1 MKDSNRVYTARDF
14 ARCRMNNTDILT
26 SDSASFRKRLYEK
39 WKNNKLAIACSI
51 ILLVIVLASVLAFL
65 SPYDPD
71 SMNVRETLEAPSFRH
86 LFGTD
91 SYGRDYFTRALY
103 GGRISLLVGIGSAIF
118 SVAVGT
124 AIGTISGYV
133 GGILDAVIMRVT
145 DCFLALP
152 SFLLMIVL
160 NAIITPGVPTLIL
173 VISFFSWPSMARIAR
188 AQTMTIKE
196 RDYVAA
202 SRALGGSS
210 SWIIVRHVVPN
221 MVGEIIVTLSLIIA
235 QAILTEASLSYLGL
249 GVQLPKASW
258 GSMLQDA
265 QSSFFVH
272 PSLSIYLG
280 LLILLTVLSF
290 NILGNLVRDALETRT
305 SR

>member
-1 MKDSNRVYTARDF
+1 MKDSSRVYTAKDF
-14 ARCRMNNTDILT
+14 ARCRMDNQNSLT
-26 SDSASFRKRLYEK
+26 SDSAGFWMRLYEK
-39 WKNNKLAIACSI
+39 WKGNKLAIACSI
-51 ILLVIVLASVLAFL
+51 ILLVIVLASILAFL
-65 SPYDPD
+65 SPYDPN
-71 SMNVRETLEAPSFRH
+71 SMNVRETLEAPSIRH

-91 SYGRDYFTRALY
+91 SFGRDYFTRALY

-118 SVAVGT
+118 SVVVGT

-133 GGILDAVIMRVT
+133 GGVLDAVIMRVT

-152 SFLLMIVL
+152 SFLLMVVL

-202 SRALGGSS
+202 SKALGGNSI
-210 SWIIVRHVVPN
+210 WIIVRHVIPN
-221 MVGEIIVTLSLIIA
+221 MIGEIIVTLSLIIA

-265 QSSFFVH
+265 QSSFLVH
-272 PSLSIYLG
+272 PSLSIYPG

-290 NILGNLVRDALETRT
+290 NILGNLVRDALETRS